1 MMFSNVEEQQGL
13 IQRIDRVEEKVDSIE
28 SKVGELL
35 EQGQI
40 TQENVGE
47 MSEEIKSQRD
57 HFKFIRDALQGEIVL
72 YKRVFVVGGC
82 VLFIFLLWI
91 IIRIQ

>member
-13 IQRIDRVEEKVDSIE
+13 IKRIDRVEEKVDNIE

-35 EQGQI
+35 ELGQV
-40 TQENVGE
+40 TQESVGE
-47 MSEEIKSQRD
+47 MNEEIKNQRD